1 MRSASRAVPA
11 RSEDRLEARIHLIRG
26 VRVMLDSD
34 LAALYGVPT
43 KRLNQAVRRNRKRFP
58 SDFMFQL
65 TSAELANLRSQ
76 IVTSSL
82 GHGGRRFRPL
92 AFTEQGV
99 AMLSSVLNSE
109 RAIAVNVLIMR
120 AFVRLRAALGESA
133 ELRRQIQELERR
145 IGEHADILG
154 EVLRAIEALATPP
167 RTYAIGFRTHE
178 KKEAATRSRR
188 S

>member
-1 MRSASRAVPA
+1 
-11 RSEDRLEARIHLIRG
+11 
-26 VRVMLDSD
+26 MLDSD

-58 SDFMFQL
+58 SDFMFQV

-82 GHGGRRFRPL
+82 GHGGRRFRPY

-145 IGEHADILG
+145 VGEHADILG
-154 EVLRAIEALATPP
+154 EVIQAIEALATPP
-167 RTYAIGFRTHE
+167 RTYAIGLRTRDE
-178 KKEAATRSRR
+178 KEATTRSRR
-188 S
+188 A